1 MTLLEE
7 AIVFAVKAHSGM
19 VRRDGKTPYIL
30 HPLEAASIAG
40 TMTADEEILAAV
52 VLHDTVED
60 TEVTNDELRERFG
73 DRVADLVAA
82 ETENKRPEIAP
93 AETWKIR
100 KEESIRELSETKDPA
115 VRILWISDKLSNL
128 RSFYRIYRESGNAM
142 WLNFHNSD
150 PAAQAWY
157 YRSVLAY
164 TEDFSNCD
172 AWQELKRLV
181 EIVFESVV

>member
-7 AIVFAVKAHSGM
+7 AIVFAVEAHSGM
-19 VRRDGKTPYIL
+19 VRKDGSTPYIL
-30 HPLEAASIAG
+30 HPLEAAAIAG
-40 TMTADEEILAAV
+40 TLTADQEILAAV

-82 ETENKRPEIAP
+82 ETEDKRPELTP
-93 AETWKIR
+93 TETWKIR
-100 KEESIRELSETKDPA
+100 KEESIRELSETKDSA
-115 VRILWISDKLSNL
+115 VRILWLSDKLSNM
-128 RSFYRIYRESGNAM
+128 RSFYRIYRKSGVSM
-142 WLNFHNSD
+142 WNHFHNSD

-164 TEDFSNCD
+164 TEEFSD
-172 AWQELKRLV
+172 SEAWQEMKRLI
-181 EIVFESVV
+181 ETVFESVV